1 LIGLGFWSLRGLELG
16 RFMTGPVLL
25 AACAATVAIAGLV
38 SQQAPVFLVALALVA
53 LGFGSLRGW
62 VHSRVTKGP
71 VLLAASAVA
80 LGAAGL
86 MSRQVLLFLMAGVA
100 AGLAWYAWQRELG

>member
-1 LIGLGFWSLRGLELG
+1 
-16 RFMTGPVLL
+16 
-25 AACAATVAIAGLV
+25 
-38 SQQAPVFLVALALVA
+38 
-53 LGFGSLRGW
+53 
-62 VHSRVTKGP
+62 
-71 VLLAASAVA
+71 